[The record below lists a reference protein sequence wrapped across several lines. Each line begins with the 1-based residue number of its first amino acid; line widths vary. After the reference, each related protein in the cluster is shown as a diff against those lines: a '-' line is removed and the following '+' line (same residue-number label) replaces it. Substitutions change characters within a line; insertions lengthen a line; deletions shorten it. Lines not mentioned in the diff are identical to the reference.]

1 MTAEEAIAI
10 ARSVAERQGWPWQ
23 EPVLAKRYRTFVLF
37 GRPVWHVMTNSDHRG
52 GNVNVHLNDLT
63 GEVVAKGFAQ
73 R

>member
-23 EPVLAKRYRTFVLF
+23 EPILAKRYRTFVLF
-37 GRPVWHVMTNSDHRG
+37 GKSRWHVMTKADHRG

-63 GEVVAKGFAQ
+63 GEIVAKGFAQ

>member
-1 MTAEEAIAI
+1 MTKA
-10 ARSVAERQGWPWQ
+10 
-23 EPVLAKRYRTFVLF
+23 
-37 GRPVWHVMTNSDHRG
+37 DHRG